1 MLFYHLDILLL
12 SKDIK
17 DSGILFIFF
26 QKMLS
31 VVFDEFDYYDEGL
44 IFFLIIRTTP
54 KVVGCA
60 YILVGGLL
68 ARTSPQH
75 HCFNLY

>member
-1 MLFYHLDILLL
+1 MLFYHLDVLLH

-44 IFFLIIRTTP
+44 IFF
-54 KVVGCA
+54 
-60 YILVGGLL
+60 
-68 ARTSPQH
+68 
-75 HCFNLY
+75 